1 MPRLVFELGFE
12 EMPARFLSSL
22 VRESKEII
30 SAKLAE
36 TGLGVGS
43 VHADATP
50 RRLAIRVEDLD
61 AVQEEREELVTG
73 PPAAVAY
80 KDGEPTKAAI
90 GFAAGQGASVEDLT
104 TVTTDKGEYI
114 ALTKRTGGVPALEL
128 LPPVLE
134 ACAAGLTF
142 PKKMCWGTGEFTF
155 GRPLRWILALLDD
168 EVVPVTVAGLS
179 SDRKTWGHRVH
190 GAGPFKL
197 ARAFDYEKLIHEKCR
212 VTLSAALRRELIM
225 EHGEAAAQRVGGL
238 VVWNHGLL
246 DEVGGLVEHPV
257 PIVGDFDPSFLELP
271 KEVLLTSMESH
282 QKSFGIQDADGD
294 LTPHF
299 LATLNLE
306 PTDEDLVKKG
316 WERVLKARLED
327 ARFFWKTDLAAK
339 QSDWLD
345 KLENVVF
352 LGPLGSMGDK
362 SRRIEA
368 LCGWIA
374 ERVEPSHESDARRS
388 GRICKADLVS
398 EMVGEFAE
406 LQGVM
411 GAIYAEKQGENADV
425 ARAVG
430 EQYLPAG
437 PDSPLPESA
446 CGAILSMA
454 DKIDTLVGCFG
465 LGKIPTGTNDPFALR
480 RGVLGICRIMV
491 DRDWRVDLREFI
503 EQALDGYGERNW
515 KLAREEIISR
525 ALEFFRERAKHWFVS
540 QGNPTLMVEA
550 VLQAGYNDVPGARA
564 RLSALKEFSADPG
577 FEAAV
582 LTFKRAANIIR
593 KQAENVELS
602 GRFDS
607 ELLQEKAEKD
617 LAKTLG
623 LMYPKFDV
631 MWEKEDYQGLMALM
645 LDIRPAVDS
654 FFDNVMVMCDDEA
667 LKRNR
672 LELLEALVSRLG
684 RIADFNALQ
693 M

>member
-12 EMPARFLSSL
+12 EMPARFLPSL
-22 VRESKEII
+22 VRESRDIMR
-30 SAKLAE
+30 AGLTE
-36 TGLGVGS
+36 TGLGFGT

-80 KDGEPTKAAI
+80 KDGAPTKAAE
-90 GFAAGQGASVEDLT
+90 GFAKGQGGSVEDLI
-104 TVTTDKGEYI
+104 TVSTEKGEYI
-114 ALTKRTGGVPALEL
+114 AITKRTGGVAAREL

-134 ACAAGLTF
+134 ACATGLSF
-142 PKKMCWGTGEFTF
+142 PKKMRWGGGDFTF
-155 GRPLRWILALLDD
+155 GRPLRWILALLDED
-168 EVVPVTVAGLS
+168 VVPVTVAGLV

-190 GAGPFKL
+190 GPGPFKL
-197 ARAFDYEKLIHEKCR
+197 AAAFDYEKLVHEKCR
-212 VTLSAALRRELIM
+212 VTLSASMRRELIM

-238 VVWNHGLL
+238 VVWNHDLL
-246 DEVGGLVEHPV
+246 AEVGGLVEHPV

-282 QKSFGIQDADGD
+282 QKSFGVQDAEGN
-294 LTPHF
+294 LKPHF
-299 LATLNLE
+299 LATLNLV

-327 ARFFWKTDLAAK
+327 ARFFWKTDLAAE
-339 QSDWLD
+339 QTAWLD
-345 KLENVVF
+345 SLENVVF

-362 SRRIEA
+362 SRRIEE

-374 ERVEPSHESDARRS
+374 EHVEPAHETDARRA

-411 GAIYAEKQGENADV
+411 GAIYADKQGENAAV
-425 ARAVG
+425 AKAVG

-437 PDSPLPESA
+437 PDSPLPESE

-454 DKIDTLVGCFG
+454 DKADTLVGCFG
-465 LGKIPTGTNDPFALR
+465 LGKIPTGANDPFALR
-480 RGVLGICRIMV
+480 RGALGICRIMV
-491 DRDWRVDLREFI
+491 DRDWRVDLRAFI
-503 EQALDGYGERNW
+503 EKALDAYGERNW
-515 KLAREEIISR
+515 KLSREEIVAR

-540 QGNPTLMVEA
+540 QDNPTLMVEA
-550 VLQAGYNDVPGARA
+550 VLQAGYSDVPGARA
-564 RLSALKEFSADPG
+564 RLAALKEFSAEPG
-577 FEAAV
+577 FEDAV

-593 KQAENVELS
+593 KQAENMELS
-602 GRFDS
+602 GRFDHD
-607 ELLQEKAEKD
+607 LLREEAEQN

-631 MWEKEDYQGLMALM
+631 MWEKEDYRGLMVLM
-645 LDIRPAVDS
+645 LDIRPAVDA

-667 LKRNR
+667 LKKNR